1 MSNKQNE
8 NIEENLEEQETT
20 NQSETNQ
27 EEIKEETDW
36 KDKYI
41 RLLAENE
48 NIKKRAEKAK
58 QDASLYSIAKFA
70 KEMLSIQDV
79 LNKAIESLDEKEIN
93 EELNPFV
100 EGIKLTRSQLL
111 QSFEKFDIKEINP
124 LGEKFDANFHEI
136 LCEIK
141 DQEKEDMTV
150 AEVFE
155 VGYVIKDRLL
165 RAAKVVVARK

>member
-1 MSNKQNE
+1 MSEKTNENLEE
-8 NIEENLEEQETT
+8 NIEEQE
-20 NQSETNQ
+20 NIQQNETNQ
-27 EEIKEETDW
+27 EEMKEEIDW
-36 KDKYI
+36 KDKYV

-70 KEMLSIQDV
+70 KEMLSIQDI
-79 LNKAIESLDEKEIN
+79 LSKAIQSLKEKEIN

-141 DQEKEDMTV
+141 DPEKEDMTI